1 MRKILNK
8 ISIVLVSYNSSFKLK
23 KFVEKI
29 PNTTKIY
36 IIDNSKDYSLKKLF
50 KSNKNVKI
58 HFKKNDG
65 YGSSINFAAKIIK
78 TPYFLVAQPDV
89 SGIRQSS
96 LIKFYKYAKNIKDK
110 FSVIGPH
117 FLNASKSGH
126 YQTKL
131 KYKIKDIH
139 NVHGSTMFFNK
150 KIFNKN
156 KGFDKNIFLYWEET
170 DYSKRASK
178 NGFSAYQLNLVKVK
192 HEKGK
197 AVQTRNLKEI
207 SKLENL
213 YTWHFI
219 WSKFYYFD
227 KHYGKFLSLI
237 YFTPILIR
245 ILFRMTLYKLIKSKK
260 FIKYYCRWDGLKNS
274 MLGKKSSMRLNKIPF
289 KL

>member
-1 MRKILNK
+1 MKKILNK
-8 ISIVLVSYNSSFKLK
+8 ISIVLVCYNSSFKLR
-23 KFVEKI
+23 KFVKKI
-29 PNTTKIY
+29 PNATKIY

-50 KSNKNVKI
+50 RNKKNVKI
-58 HFKKNDG
+58 YFTKNDG
-65 YGSSINFAAKIIK
+65 YGSSINFASKRIK
-78 TPYFLVAQPDV
+78 TPYFLVVQPDV
-89 SGIRQSS
+89 SGIKQSS
-96 LIKFYKYAKNIKDK
+96 LINFYKYAKIIKDK

-117 FLNASKSGH
+117 FLNAPIRGH
-126 YQTKL
+126 YQTNL
-131 KYKIKDIH
+131 KYKIKNIH

-150 KIFNKN
+150 KTFNKN

-178 NGFSAYQLNLVKVK
+178 NGYKAYQLNVVKVK
-192 HEKGK
+192 HQKGK
-197 AVQTRNLKEI
+197 AVKTSNLEEI

-219 WSKFYYFD
+219 WSKFYYFN
-227 KHYGKFLSLI
+227 KHYGKVLSLI

-245 ILFRMTLYKLIKSKK
+245 ILFRMTIYKIIKSKK

-274 MLGKKSSMRLNKIPF
+274 ILGKKSSMRLNKIPF